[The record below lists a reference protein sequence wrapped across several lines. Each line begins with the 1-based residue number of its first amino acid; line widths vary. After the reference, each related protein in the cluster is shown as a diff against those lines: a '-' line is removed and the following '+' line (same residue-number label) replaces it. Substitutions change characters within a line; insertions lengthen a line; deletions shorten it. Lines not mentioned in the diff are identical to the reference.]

1 MKHINKRVKTK
12 ETEKPNENK
21 TNAKKEV
28 LGYLTKKR
36 KKWEEK
42 EISEMGLRQ
51 RGGDFLEAAAA

>member
-1 MKHINKRVKTK
+1 MDKTK

-28 LGYLTKKR
+28 LGYLTKKKK

-42 EISEMGLRQ
+42 EISEMRLRQ
-51 RGGDFLEAAAA
+51 RGGDFLAAAAA

>member
-1 MKHINKRVKTK
+1 MDKTK

-28 LGYLTKKR
+28 LGYLTKKM

-42 EISEMGLRQ
+42 EISEMRLRQ
-51 RGGDFLEAAAA
+51 RGGDFLAAAGA